1 MSCIINKKLELTSY
15 QGITFKHTNLTML
28 RDEEI
33 YKKIKTDTQREF
45 LLIIFLYNIVCF
57 YCGYCMEFI
66 KYGIYEDICDYGVDN
81 DIYLKIEIDGFKKFI
96 EIEENKNK
104 MIKGISTYRSH
115 RVIPY
120 NSDFMKIF
128 NFYDTNFNSKI
139 ILENLC
145 DIEISNDQYYSIIIY
160 YLDKFFFLRD
170 IFEPMH
176 NARSLIIKNYYKDY
190 NPMAPNIDTKNN
202 LLPLKDSNGDNYEL
216 IIPGSDV
223 FFYIFDEKFK
233 NDIINKTFN
242 DGYNFYWEDK
252 DDKNS
257 ERRLKNNCVKYLV
270 EILDPYN
277 NQIISMTLT
286 RIPQIQN
293 IQIHFYIK
301 KNIITQIK
309 NFISNTI

>member
-1 MSCIINKKLELTSY
+1 M
-15 QGITFKHTNLTML
+15 
-28 RDEEI
+28 
-33 YKKIKTDTQREF
+33 
-45 LLIIFLYNIVCF
+45 
-57 YCGYCMEFI
+57 
-66 KYGIYEDICDYGVDN
+66 
-81 DIYLKIEIDGFKKFI
+81 
-96 EIEENKNK
+96 
-104 MIKGISTYRSH
+104 
-115 RVIPY
+115 
-120 NSDFMKIF
+120 
-128 NFYDTNFNSKI
+128 
-139 ILENLC
+139 
-145 DIEISNDQYYSIIIY
+145 
-160 YLDKFFFLRD
+160 
-170 IFEPMH
+170 
-176 NARSLIIKNYYKDY
+176 
-190 NPMAPNIDTKNN
+190 
-202 LLPLKDSNGDNYEL
+202 
-216 IIPGSDV
+216 

-257 ERRLKNNCVKYLV
+257 GRRLKNNCVKYLV